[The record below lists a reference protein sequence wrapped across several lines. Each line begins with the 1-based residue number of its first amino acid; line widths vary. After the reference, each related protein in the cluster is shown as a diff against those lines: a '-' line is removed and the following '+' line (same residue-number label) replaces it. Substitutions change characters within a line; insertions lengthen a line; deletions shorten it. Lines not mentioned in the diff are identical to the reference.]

1 MDVADGSEATDVIT
15 PNEAAAAALAAAALA
30 AAAEVSGQ
38 PENNVA
44 ATTEVCL

>member
-1 MDVADGSEATDVIT
+1 MDVADGSEATDVTT
-15 PNEAAAAALAAAALA
+15 PNEAAA